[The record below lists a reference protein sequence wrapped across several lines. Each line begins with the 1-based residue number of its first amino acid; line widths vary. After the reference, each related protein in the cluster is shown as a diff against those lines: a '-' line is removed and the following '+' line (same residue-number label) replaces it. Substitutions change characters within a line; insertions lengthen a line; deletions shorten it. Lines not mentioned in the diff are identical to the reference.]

1 MWVIISDKMRK
12 VLFCGAVLTAFLAG
26 SNAEVETLIIDAIEN
41 GTGRWSRT
49 SEVPS
54 INYKNLLILGV
65 VVGLKTLV
73 ILKSS
78 LDVGGLLE
86 EADTCLRSVS
96 PVELGVGA
104 VVGVGVGAAAGS
116 EVGVNTT
123 VGSAVGL
130 AVGLGTA
137 TTVGCVVRK
146 IVGPGIGTEL
156 GTLIGIAVGSGAG
169 TCVGLQSM
177 GYYYDYGFARQIGPS
192 SLDVGGLLE
201 EADYYDYGIARQ
213 IGQSDQTTPTLGGFA
228 AAVTVGVGVGT
239 LVGSGTG
246 VAAVRTI
253 RSVAGGFGGVSSD
266 PRPGPGLGGRAP
278 TMMPLLSS
286 CLPTECRVRSIVSTL
301 HL

>member
-1 MWVIISDKMRK
+1 MN
-12 VLFCGAVLTAFLAG
+12 AFRV
-26 SNAEVETLIIDAIEN
+26 S
-41 GTGRWSRT
+41 
-49 SEVPS
+49 S

-73 ILKSS
+73 ILK
-78 LDVGGLLE
+78 
-86 EADTCLRSVS
+86 
-96 PVELGVGA
+96 
-104 VVGVGVGAAAGS
+104 
-116 EVGVNTT
+116 
-123 VGSAVGL
+123 
-130 AVGLGTA
+130 
-137 TTVGCVVRK
+137 
-146 IVGPGIGTEL
+146 
-156 GTLIGIAVGSGAG
+156 
-169 TCVGLQSM
+169 
-177 GYYYDYGFARQIGPS
+177 S

-253 RSVAGGFGGVSSD
+253 RSVAEGFGGVSSD

-278 TMMPLLSS
+278 TMMPLLSR
-286 CLPTECRVRSIVSTL
+286 CPPTECRVRSTVSTL

>member
-12 VLFCGAVLTAFLAG
+12 VLYCGAVLAAFLAG
-26 SNAEVETLIIDAIEN
+26 SNAEVETPTPIIDAIEN
-41 GTGRWSRT
+41 GTGRWSGT

-78 LDVGGLLE
+78 LDVGGPLE

-116 EVGVNTT
+116 EVRVNTT

-137 TTVGCVVRK
+137 TTVGCVVRRV
-146 IVGPGIGTEL
+146 VGPGIGTEL

-213 IGQSDQTTPTLGGFA
+213 ATPTLGGFA

-286 CLPTECRVRSIVSTL
+286 CLPTECRVRSTVCTL
-301 HL
+301 HM

>member
-12 VLFCGAVLTAFLAG
+12 VLYCGAVLAAFLAG
-26 SNAEVETLIIDAIEN
+26 SNAEVETPIIDAIEN
-41 GTGRWSRT
+41 GTGRWSGT

-86 EADTCLRSVS
+86 EADTCLGSVS

-116 EVGVNTT
+116 EVRVNTT

-213 IGQSDQTTPTLGGFA
+213 ATPTLGGFA

-239 LVGSGTG
+239 SVGSGTG

-286 CLPTECRVRSIVSTL
+286 CPPTECRVRSTVCTL

>member
-1 MWVIISDKMRK
+1 MWVMVSDKMRK
-12 VLFCGAVLTAFLAG
+12 VLYCGAVLASFLAG
-26 SNAEVETLIIDAIEN
+26 SNAEVETPIIDAIEN
-41 GTGRWSRT
+41 GTETERWSRT

-86 EADTCLRSVS
+86 EADTCLGSVS

-104 VVGVGVGAAAGS
+104 VVGVGAAAAAGS
-116 EVGVNTT
+116 QVGVNTT

-137 TTVGCVVRK
+137 TTVGCVVRRV
-146 IVGPGIGTEL
+146 VGPGIGTEL

-177 GYYYDYGFARQIGPS
+177 GYYYDYGFARQIMTYDL
-192 SLDVGGLLE
+192 LD
-201 EADYYDYGIARQ
+201 YDYGFARQ

-228 AAVTVGVGVGT
+228 AAVGVGVGVGWEPW
-239 LVGSGTG
+239 L
-246 VAAVRTI
+246 
-253 RSVAGGFGGVSSD
+253 
-266 PRPGPGLGGRAP
+266 GLAQ
-278 TMMPLLSS
+278 
-286 CLPTECRVRSIVSTL
+286 V
-301 HL
+301 

>member
-12 VLFCGAVLTAFLAG
+12 VLYCGAVLAAFLAG
-26 SNAEVETLIIDAIEN
+26 SNAEVGTPIIDAIEN
-41 GTGRWSRT
+41 GTGRWSGN

-86 EADTCLRSVS
+86 EADACLRSVS

-116 EVGVNTT
+116 EVRVNTT

-213 IGQSDQTTPTLGGFA
+213 ATPTLGGFA

-239 LVGSGTG
+239 SVGSGTG

-253 RSVAGGFGGVSSD
+253 RSVAGGFGGGSSD
-266 PRPGPGLGGRAP
+266 PRPGPGVGGRAP